1 LRDGVEIVEMTRFR
15 SQRGQVLVIVALM
28 LPTLVAMAGMAIDV
42 GSYASDRTTLQNAAD
57 SIALAASQELPDTGE
72 ATAAAEDWAAR
83 NNIDLADLELQF
95 TGQSPGV
102 PNPKVRVTI
111 ERSHEFHFMGVVG
124 INEKDVAASATSM
137 KASYGGGDGIVPWS
151 VTQDTV
157 DASPNG
163 STITMKYDADGGDIG
178 NFGAIRIDGPGA
190 NTYNNSVKYGSSN
203 YACAQGTPNCTPGAC
218 PGTYPEVCAETS
230 PECDG
235 PDCTPQTGNLVGPT
249 ATGVDYRMNNASTDC
264 DSFAETFSGPD
275 SGGRYFLDPQCNP
288 WIDGGSGGTRVIIIP
303 IVDTFGTGASDPATI
318 TGFALVYLEGYD
330 AGKCQGNSCEIKGRF
345 VRADLSANALA
356 GIYNAQAL
364 VQFSRLT
371 E

>member
-1 LRDGVEIVEMTRFR
+1 MTRFR
-15 SQRGQVLVIVALM
+15 SQRGQVLVIVAVM
-28 LPTLVAMAGMAIDV
+28 LPVLVAMAGMAVDV
-42 GSYASDRTTLQNAAD
+42 GSYASDRTSLQNAAD
-57 SIALAASQELPDTGE
+57 SIALAASQELPDTS
-72 ATAAAEDWAAR
+72 AATTAAHDWATR
-83 NNIDLADLELQF
+83 NDIDLDDVDLRF

-111 ERSHEFHFMGVVG
+111 ERSHNFHFMRVLG
-124 INEKDVAASATSM
+124 INAKDVSATAVSL
-137 KASYGGGDGIVPWS
+137 KASYGGGSGIVPWS

-157 DASPNG
+157 DASGNG
-163 STITMKYDADGGDIG
+163 ALITMKYDSTGGELG

-190 NTYNNSVKYGSSN
+190 NTYNNSVKYGSTN
-203 YACAQGTPNCTPGAC
+203 YACAQGTPHCTPGAC
-218 PGTYPEVCAETS
+218 PGTYPDVCAETS

-249 ATGVDYRMNNASTDC
+249 RTGVDYRMNNASTAC
-264 DSFAETFSGPD
+264 DSFGETFSGPD
-275 SGGRYFLDPQCNP
+275 ASGRYFLDPQCNP

-303 IVDTFGTGASDPATI
+303 IVDSFGNGASDPATI
-318 TGFALVYLEGYD
+318 TGFALVFLEGYD

-356 GIYNAQAL
+356 GVYDEDAL
-364 VQFSRLT
+364 VQFSRLS

>member
-1 LRDGVEIVEMTRFR
+1 MTGFG
-15 SQRGQVLVIVALM
+15 SQRGQVLIVVAVM
-28 LPTLVAMAGMAIDV
+28 LPALVAMAGMAIDV
-42 GSYASDRTTLQNAAD
+42 GSYAADRTSLQNAAD
-57 SIALAASQELPDTGE
+57 SIALAASQELPDVSAAT
-72 ATAAAEDWAAR
+72 TAAHDWAGR
-83 NNIDLADLELQF
+83 NNIEVADVDLTF
-95 TGQSPGV
+95 TSQGAGNL
-102 PNPKVRVTI
+102 NPKVRVTI
-111 ERSHEFHFMGVVG
+111 DHSHDFHFMRVLG
-124 INEKDVAASATSM
+124 INGKDVEASATSI
-137 KASYGGGDGIVPWS
+137 KASYGGGSGIVPWS

-157 DASPNG
+157 DASGNG
-163 STITMKYDADGGDIG
+163 ALITMKYDATGGELG

-203 YACAQGTPNCTPGAC
+203 YACAEGTPKCTPGAC
-218 PGTYPEVCAETS
+218 PGTYPEVCAETA

-249 ATGVDYRMNNASTDC
+249 ANGVDYRMDNASSAC
-264 DSFAETFSGPD
+264 DSFGETFGGPD
-275 SGGRYFLDPQCNP
+275 ASGRHFLDPQCNP

-303 IVDTFGTGASDPATI
+303 IVDSFGSGASDPATI

-356 GIYNAQAL
+356 GIYDEDAL